1 MKLLKK
7 MILWINIS
15 NNPLL
20 ILPYKLTNQ
29 LVRATIW
36 SFASRIDCGKHGV
49 CSLWSLYKRR
59 IHLTLM
65 AVMLCFTLLK
75 SGNCEVTPPHTNH
88 IVRDWKKACDEVCH
102 ARTIQ
107 HCFMGTL
114 RRNTEGDIDESLV
127 PQSIRD
133 WYNGTDDE
141 QDTESENES
150 DCELN

>member
-1 MKLLKK
+1 MKLLKRG
-7 MILWINIS
+7 ILWINTTNS
-15 NNPLL
+15 PLL
-20 ILPYKLTNQ
+20 ISSYKLTNQ
-29 LVRATIW
+29 LAIATIW
-36 SFASRIDCGKHGV
+36 SFASRRHCGKARCVFIMVVVQATHT
-49 CSLWSLYKRR
+49 
-59 IHLTLM
+59 LTLM
-65 AVMLCFTLLK
+65 AAILCFTLLK
-75 SGNCEVTPPHTNH
+75 SRNCEVTPTPTNH

-107 HCFMGTL
+107 HCFMRTL

-150 DCELN
+150 DCEWS